1 MVFPVLFVALAAL
14 TARRRPDVV
23 RALVAGAAS
32 LLLLAVWPGAG
43 ALGCMAVAAAV
54 CVPGKPR

>member
-1 MVFPVLFVALAAL
+1 VALAAL